1 LVDLLPEGH
10 AFLDAF
16 EGEFSGEFRDDHRV
30 VGIPLEDH
38 LTFLHLFA
46 RLRIE
51 HRPIGNVAGGE
62 YDARVVVHDA
72 HFGTT
77 ADDHFGILAF
87 AAFLLHRTEFIDLE
101 LTVVLGNDL
110 AVLGDLAGHTTHVER
125 TQGKLCA
132 RFPDGLCSDHAHS
145 FTDLDHASGGQVA
158 SV

>member
-1 LVDLLPEGH
+1 
-10 AFLDAF
+10 
-16 EGEFSGEFRDDHRV
+16 
-30 VGIPLEDH
+30 
-38 LTFLHLFA
+38 
-46 RLRIE
+46 
-51 HRPIGNVAGGE
+51 
-62 YDARVVVHDA
+62 VVVHDA

-158 SV
+158 SVALRTHSVALFAGKYAAHLHFLYRAIANEGSGFFID